1 MCRQAEGETVE
12 QIRGRWRFVDR
23 HNEFGE
29 NGINEIEL
37 MQEKEES
44 VKGKYRRVEKEKYMG
59 YIQQTHFSLLIYIL
73 LILFFP
79 NLFACFTRHM
89 AELY

>member
-1 MCRQAEGETVE
+1 ME

-23 HNEFGE
+23 HNEFCE

-44 VKGKYRRVEKEKYMG
+44 VKGKYRRVEKEK
-59 YIQQTHFSLLIYIL
+59 
-73 LILFFP
+73 
-79 NLFACFTRHM
+79 
-89 AELY
+89 